1 MHKSE
6 NRGVNAR
13 QNRSD
18 YGEERAPRFLSHG
31 KTAKGAGLPMI
42 FE

>member
-1 MHKSE
+1 MRENGEGGVGAAKSE
-6 NRGVNAR
+6 SDKGQTRGMV
-13 QNRSD
+13 S
-18 YGEERAPRFLSHG
+18 LSHG